1 MVMTMTTFSDALA
14 ADNILIAPGVPD
26 TLSTL
31 LAEQLGFQAVFLSGS
46 AMAATHLGLPDI
58 GLMTSEEIATVMRQ
72 IRERSSLPVVVDADS
87 GFGNAYAVART
98 VRMFELA
105 GASAVQIEDMVN
117 DKHPT
122 EVTKRPVI
130 ALQEMLSK
138 LKAALDARHNDTT
151 LISAR
156 TDVNVTAGIDETL
169 ERIIAF
175 VECGVDAVFAEG
187 LNTAAER
194 KQIVKAVNGKVPVIY
209 NTAWP
214 ATEAPSNQQLQE
226 EGFAVS
232 LAPKTVVTAM
242 VSGVTKVLI
251 ELRNASGIS
260 TQRKAPASIDD
271 ALSSKDYLARY
282 GQWKK

>member
-1 MVMTMTTFSDALA
+1 MVMTTTTFSQALA
-14 ADNILIAPGVPD
+14 GNKILIAPGVPD

-72 IRERSSLPVVVDADS
+72 IRERSNMPVVVDADS

-130 ALQEMLSK
+130 PVSDMLSK
-138 LKAALDARHNDTT
+138 LKAALDARHNESTF
-151 LISAR
+151 ISAR
-156 TDVNVTAGIDETL
+156 TDVNVTEGINETVD
-169 ERIIAF
+169 RIAAF
-175 VECGVDAVFAEG
+175 VECGVDTVFAEG

-194 KQIVKAVNGKVPVIY
+194 KQIIEAVGGRVPVIY

-214 ATEAPSNQQLQE
+214 ATEAPDTQQLQD

-232 LAPKTVVTAM
+232 LAPKTIVAAM
-242 VSGVTKVLI
+242 VAGVTDALI
-251 ELRNASGIS
+251 DLSNASGIN
-260 TQRKAPASIDD
+260 TQHKTPTNIEE
-271 ALSSKDYLARY
+271 ALSSRDYLNRY
-282 GQWKK
+282 ERW